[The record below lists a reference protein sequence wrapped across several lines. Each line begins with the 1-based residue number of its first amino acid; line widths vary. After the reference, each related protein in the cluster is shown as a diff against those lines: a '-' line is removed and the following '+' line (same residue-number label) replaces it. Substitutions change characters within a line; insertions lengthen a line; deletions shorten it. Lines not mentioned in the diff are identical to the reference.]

1 VVARLE
7 LQLGLELGSV
17 GKWSALDFERL
28 RAILTKYIFD
38 WVPVSP
44 KVRRYILGA
53 NEERL
58 IGSG

>member
-1 VVARLE
+1 
-7 LQLGLELGSV
+7 LGLELGSV